1 MSAEDEAE
9 STTKA
14 TVSEGEIEIRD
25 KENQKQDLAGLNRDT
40 QNALNKLGEIFDKDS
55 IEERQELAGL
65 FGELAYNQIH
75 FMEGTDEQKAAY
87 HALVGGIMAELT
99 NGDFLAGASAAAVN
113 KLVVEEIN
121 KIANGDPAM
130 AQWLSAALG
139 AVITGDKSGASIAA
153 SGTKN
158 NFYHLWFKGI
168 IQSLDTSGLEANK
181 AYAITIGTN
190 GKEIA
195 KLFKGSPGLI
205 IGCYIALNPKNNE
218 VVVFDTT
225 GAQMSWGI
233 GEIETLFKNFG
244 VTITEVDFG
253 NQMAVDKLEG
263 NTLNGS
269 LDLSSVHIG
278 GSINIESV
286 GNFVDQFSQGSI
298 NLKELFVSTEAG
310 ISTSTKLGVAVGLS
324 NTVKMGEASNPLTWT
339 PFGSVKDESIKKYIN
354 DYPSDNYLIYQN
366 NITKELSVIAKTD
379 NGYATIVG
387 FNENNIPQWE
397 HTMGLPDDRFYTLLN

>member
-1 MSAEDEAE
+1 MPAEDEAE

-25 KENQKQDLAGLNRDT
+25 KENQKQDIAGLNRDT

-121 KIANGDPAM
+121 KVADGDPAM

-158 NFYHLWFKGI
+158 NFYHMWFKNI
-168 IQSLDTSGLEANK
+168 IQSLDTSGLELNK
-181 AYAITIGTN
+181 AYAITIGAN
-190 GKEIA
+190 GEEIT
-195 KLFKGSPGLI
+195 KLFKGALGLI
-205 IGCYIALNPKNNE
+205 IGCYIALDPQNNDI
-218 VVVFDTT
+218 VVFDTT
-225 GAQMSWGI
+225 GAQISWGV
-233 GEIETLFKNFG
+233 GEIAALFNNFG

-253 NQMAVDKLEG
+253 NQIAADKLEG

-269 LDLSSVHIG
+269 IDFSSLHIG
-278 GSINIESV
+278 GSVNIESV
-286 GNFVDQFSQGSI
+286 SNFVGQFSQGSI

-310 ISTSTKLGVAVGLS
+310 ISSANKLEIAVGLS
-324 NTVKMGEASNPLTWT
+324 NTVEMGIASNPLTWT
-339 PFGSVKDESIKKYIN
+339 PFGSVKDESIRNYIRNNPSN
-354 DYPSDNYLIYQN
+354 DYLIYQN
-366 NITKELSVIAKTD
+366 NTTKELSVIAKTN

-387 FNENNIPQWE
+387 FNENDIPQWE
-397 HTMGLPDDRFYTLLN
+397 RTMGLPDDRFYTLVN